1 MNWDG
6 LVLIHKPT
14 GETSHT
20 VVQMVKQRLKVDKAG
35 HLGTL
40 DPIATGVFPV
50 CLGRATRLSPFYM
63 GADKSYLAEIRF
75 GFFTNTDDREGKQE
89 GPFARPR
96 FSKQQL
102 ETVIASFQGEFN
114 QKPPIFSAKKI
125 KGEKAYDLARRG
137 IRPDLPLQKV
147 QIHEIRLMH
156 FEKDIAVIYI
166 HCGSGTYVRS
176 IAREIGMRLRCGAH
190 VNELA
195 RTKFHNFQLEECAG
209 PDAPIE
215 KLKKAFVPISE
226 MLSDYPSFT
235 ADESQEKRILN
246 GSSIATDETY
256 DSEWVRMFDHKKMFL
271 GIAKAL
277 GGDKTEL
284 KPRIVLKGSDE

>member
-6 LVLIHKPT
+6 LVLINKPG

-20 VVQMVKQRLKVDKAG
+20 IVQRVKQRLKVDKAG

-50 CLGRATRLSPFYM
+50 CLGKATRLSPFYM

-75 GFFTNTDDREGKQE
+75 GCFTTTDDREGKQE
-89 GPFARPR
+89 GPFTKPR
-96 FSKQQL
+96 FSRGQL
-102 ETVIASFQGEFN
+102 DEVVSSFQGEFN

-125 KGEKAYDLARRG
+125 QGKKAYDLARQG

-147 QIHEIRLMH
+147 TIHEIRVMH

-195 RTKFHNFQLEECAG
+195 RTKFQKITLEECSSPEATL
-209 PDAPIE
+209 E
-215 KLKKAFVPISE
+215 KLKHSFVPLAE
-226 MLSDYPSFT
+226 MLADYPEFT
-235 ADESQEKRILN
+235 VDESQEKRILN
-246 GSSIATDETY
+246 GSSILVDEKY
-256 DSEWVRMFDHKKMFL
+256 EKEWVKIFDQKNSVL
-271 GIAKAL
+271 AIAKVLA
-277 GGDKTEL
+277 GEKTEL
-284 KPRIVLKGSDE
+284 KPRIVLKGSD

>member
-1 MNWDG
+1 
-6 LVLIHKPT
+6 
-14 GETSHT
+14 
-20 VVQMVKQRLKVDKAG
+20 
-35 HLGTL
+35 
-40 DPIATGVFPV
+40 
-50 CLGRATRLSPFYM
+50 M

-89 GPFARPR
+89 GPYGRPR

-102 ETVIASFQGEFN
+102 ESVISTFQGEFL
-114 QKPPIFSAKKI
+114 QKPPIFSAKKVQ
-125 KGEKAYDLARRG
+125 GQKAYDLARKG

-147 QIHEIRLMH
+147 QIYEIRLMH

-166 HCGSGTYVRS
+166 HSGSGTYVRS

-195 RTKFHNFQLEECAG
+195 RTKFHNFQLEECAA

-215 KLKKAFVPISE
+215 KFKNSFIPIEE

-246 GSSIATDETY
+246 GSSIATEEKY
-256 DSEWVRMFDHKKMFL
+256 DGEWVRIFDRKKILL

-277 GGDKTEL
+277 SGDKTEL
-284 KPRIVLKGSDE
+284 KPRIVLRGDSD

>member
-6 LVLIHKPT
+6 LLLVHKPT

-20 VVQMVKQRLKVDKAG
+20 IVQIVKERLKAEKAG

-50 CLGRATRLSPFYM
+50 CLGKATRLSPFYM

-75 GFFTNTDDREGKQE
+75 GFFTTTDDREGKQE
-89 GPFARPR
+89 GPFTRPK
-96 FSKQQL
+96 FSTKQL
-102 ETVIASFQGEFN
+102 EDVVSSFQGEFH

-125 KGEKAYDLARRG
+125 QGKKAYDLARAG

-147 QIHEIRLMH
+147 EIHEIRLMH
-156 FEKDIAVIYI
+156 FEKDTAVIYI

-176 IAREIGMRLRCGAH
+176 ITREIGTRLRCGAY

-195 RTKFHNFQLEECAG
+195 RTKFGLITLEECSA
-209 PDAPIE
+209 PDASMD
-215 KLKKAFVPISE
+215 KLKKSFIPIES
-226 MLSDYPSFT
+226 MLDQYPRLQVDSD
-235 ADESQEKRILN
+235 QEKRIMN
-246 GSSIATDETY
+246 GSSILVAEKY
-256 DSEWVRMFDHKKMFL
+256 DGEWVRIFDPKDLLLAFARTVS
-271 GIAKAL
+271 GE
-277 GGDKTEL
+277 KTEL
-284 KPRIVLKGSDE
+284 QPRIVFRT

>member
-6 LVLIHKPT
+6 LLLVHKPS

-20 VVQMVKQRLKVDKAG
+20 IVQMVKTRLNAEKAG

-50 CLGRATRLSPFYM
+50 CLGKATRLSPFYM
-63 GADKSYLAEIRF
+63 GADKSYFAEIRF

-89 GPFARPR
+89 GPFTKPKFSAR
-96 FSKQQL
+96 QL
-102 ETVIASFQGEFN
+102 EEVVSSFQGEFH

-125 KGEKAYDLARRG
+125 QGKKAYDLARAG

-147 QIHEIRLMH
+147 EIHEIRVMH
-156 FEKDIAVIYI
+156 FEKDTAVIYI

-176 IAREIGMRLRCGAH
+176 ITREIGTRLRCGAY

-195 RTKFHNFQLEECAG
+195 RTKFGQITLEECST
-209 PDAPIE
+209 PDAAMD
-215 KLKKAFVPISE
+215 KLKKSFIPIE
-226 MLSDYPSFT
+226 NMLDQYPRIQVDT
-235 ADESQEKRILN
+235 EQEKRIVN
-246 GSSIATDETY
+246 GSSIVVLEKY
-256 DSEWVRMFDHKKMFL
+256 DGEWVRVFDPEDHLMAFARVVS
-271 GIAKAL
+271 GE
-277 GGDKTEL
+277 KTEL
-284 KPRIVLKGSDE
+284 QPRIVFRS